1 MNLFPF
7 TAVEIA
13 ELLDLDLP
21 KKHHSNG
28 VSINYVCPV
37 CGKSKFN
44 LNIQKQVFHCP
55 VCDFGGGMLDVYRT
69 IRNLSSNGAAYK
81 EIMERLN
88 RTDLTKEYKT
98 RSYDKKSEKSHS
110 AAKASREIL
119 DKTYRKL
126 LSLCSI
132 SSKHLLNLKNRGFSK
147 EEIKKACFKS
157 VPVLNSQNIVQK
169 LIDSN
174 CRLKG
179 VPGFYYNKELGRWEM
194 AINKNSVGYFVPYVD
209 IDGYMTG
216 LQIRRDTKN
225 KKYRYIWFT
234 SAYMNLGASSGTP
247 IHYIKKKESNVL
259 YLTEGGLK
267 AAIAAQLSN
276 KNFIAVAGVNS
287 QEQLDKSLILL
298 KNRGLNTL
306 VDCFDADCISNQY
319 VEKARR
325 TIESKCEK
333 LNIQYKRLNW
343 NVECGKGIDD
353 LLLNIKKGKVTRENF
368 NQRQH

>member
-1 MNLFPF
+1 
-7 TAVEIA
+7 
-13 ELLDLDLP
+13 
-21 KKHHSNG
+21 
-28 VSINYVCPV
+28 
-37 CGKSKFN
+37 
-44 LNIQKQVFHCP
+44 
-55 VCDFGGGMLDVYRT
+55 
-69 IRNLSSNGAAYK
+69 
-81 EIMERLN
+81 
-88 RTDLTKEYKT
+88 
-98 RSYDKKSEKSHS
+98 
-110 AAKASREIL
+110 
-119 DKTYRKL
+119 
-126 LSLCSI
+126 
-132 SSKHLLNLKNRGFSK
+132 
-147 EEIKKACFKS
+147 
-157 VPVLNSQNIVQK
+157 
-169 LIDSN
+169 
-174 CRLKG
+174 
-179 VPGFYYNKELGRWEM
+179 M
-194 AINKNSVGYFVPYVD
+194 AINKNSIGYFVPYID

-247 IHYIKKKESNVL
+247 IHYIKKKKSNVL
-259 YLTEGGLK
+259 YLTEGSLK
-267 AAIAAQLSN
+267 ASVAAQLSN

-368 NQRQH
+368 NQR